1 MPVIRSTA
9 GDSPAARPP
18 LPILPLQGTGGGGS
32 AIGVAEPEAPVLAPS
47 PDALPTTLDYAAL
60 SREELAARI
69 RRRKEELNAVILGHN
84 YQRVEI
90 QEVSDFLGDSLG
102 LSQEAA
108 ATPADV
114 IVFCGVHFMA
124 ETAKIL
130 SPGKAVL
137 MPDLRAGCPMADFA
151 TAEAVRRLKAEHPG
165 AAVVA
170 YVNSTAAVK
179 AEADICCT
187 SSNAV
192 QVARSIDPDRTILFV
207 PDRNLAHY
215 VAEKTGRTNIVAWDG
230 YCYVHDDLVLEELER
245 ARKAHPEALV
255 VVHPEAREELLRAAD
270 AVTSTSGMVRMAEE
284 HDALIL
290 GTERGI
296 VDQLRHRFPSKT
308 FVPLSGAA
316 ICGNMKLNT
325 LAKLAWAL
333 DHGRHEVRL
342 DEEIRVRAERSLRR
356 MLELSGGWRTPE
368 ITEEE
373 EALEVAG
380 FRPDG
385 CGCA

>member
-1 MPVIRSTA
+1 VAASIDRAVKAA
-9 GDSPAARPP
+9 GVGRLP
-18 LPILPLQGTGGGGS
+18 LPLLPHAPLPGVGTPS
-32 AIGVAEPEAPVLAPS
+32 ATGPASSLKPS
-47 PDALPTTLDYAAL
+47 ADALPTTLDYSAL
-60 SREELAARI
+60 SREELTQRIQHRKAA
-69 RRRKEELNAVILGHN
+69 LNAVILGHN

-108 ATPADV
+108 STPADV

-137 MPDLRAGCPMADFA
+137 MPDLKAGCPMADFA
-151 TAEAVRRLKAEHPG
+151 TGDAVRRLKAEHPG

-192 QVARSIDPDRTILFV
+192 EVVESIDPDRTILFV
-207 PDRNLAHY
+207 PDRNLARY
-215 VAEKTGRTNIVAWDG
+215 AAEKTGRTNIIAWDG
-230 YCYVHDDLVLEELER
+230 YCYVHDDLVLDELER
-245 ARKAHPEALV
+245 ARAAHPEALV
-255 VVHPEAREELLRAAD
+255 VVHPEARQELLDAAD

-284 HDALIL
+284 NQALIL

-296 VDQLRHRFPSKT
+296 VDQLRNRFPGKT

-325 LAKLAWAL
+325 LAKLAWSL
-333 DHGRHEVRL
+333 DHGRHEVLL
-342 DEEIRVRAERSLRR
+342 DEDIRVRAEASLRR
-356 MLELSGGWRTPE
+356 MLDLSGGWAPSTQ
-368 ITEEE
+368 TAEEE
-373 EALEVAG
+373 SLELAG
-380 FRPDG
+380 VRPRG